1 MICASANSGKSIH
14 FATAPASGAVITA
27 DYHTPTI
34 AKDTNHVFD
43 LTVTIQLGEYS
54 A

>member
-1 MICASANSGKSIH
+1 MTSNALTGKNIH
-14 FATAPASGAVITA
+14 FTTAPASGAVITA

-43 LTVTIQLGEYS
+43 LTVTIQLGEYTS
-54 A
+54 